1 MEYYLSIRQANY
13 KKYKQVFYYKDSVMR
28 KAAEECPILV
38 IEEDQK
44 SFFYDF
50 LMSIKGAQEE
60 GREDCYKEILDLLL
74 DSKQEWRNKK
84 MSIRV
89 GEISE
94 ILNIPNPFEI

>member
-1 MEYYLSIRQANY
+1 
-13 KKYKQVFYYKDSVMR
+13 MR

-74 DSKQEWRNKK
+74 DSKQE
-84 MSIRV
+84 
-89 GEISE
+89 
-94 ILNIPNPFEI
+94 